1 MALANGDCT
10 RVVIDTLV
18 SGLDVLVLDELH
30 GIPDNQVILEVL
42 RMMAVGVMTCCMSS
56 PGDPAMSAEDT
67 TFRIVTLVRF
77 PLSSGRS

>member
-1 MALANGDCT
+1 MGLANGDCKSD
-10 RVVIDTLV
+10 VID
-18 SGLDVLVLDELH
+18 SLDKVLQGPVLHELH
-30 GIPDNQVILEVL
+30 GIPDNQAILEVL